1 TGGVRSKFT
10 AYCGTRNQNWNL
22 FKNLPGNFILRNLHL
37 ILLAQIAR
45 IGINFLKRR
54 FYLLPSILR
63 GRLDGYLGLLK
74 ILKKKKKI
82 FKRVNFKEIEK
93 FLVPKWYVKIPKEIE
108 K

>member
-1 TGGVRSKFT
+1 M
-10 AYCGTRNQNWNL
+10 N
-22 FKNLPGNFILRNLHL
+22 
-37 ILLAQIAR
+37 
-45 IGINFLKRR
+45 
-54 FYLLPSILR
+54 
-63 GRLDGYLGLLK
+63 GYLGLLK